1 MSESDRVARGATVMQ
16 HGAGGHSGAA
26 PEHGAQPILT
36 RPRGLPISERPFGI
50 TEQALADNRERAPL
64 VQIFERACL
73 SWLQRSISSQSHG
86 IGQNLRLDGGDQK
99 PVAIAAECGCYQGFS
114 LAACLEIA
122 EQSNLPVQ
130 FLALDSFQG
139 LPPLSQRDLE
149 LAPERAPYRNRKFF
163 DATSVEKVQATV
175 APVLGKSRVDIVP
188 GFFSETLP
196 TLPEHR
202 YFFVNIDCD
211 LYEPHLECL
220 DYFYPRMLSGG
231 IIFFDDYHSIDFPM
245 ARQAIDAFLAD
256 KPELLWHVRLGD
268 EGPNLTKAYFV
279 KR

>member
-1 MSESDRVARGATVMQ
+1 MMKSDSAARSATVMQ
-16 HGAGGHSGAA
+16 HGADDRSGAT
-26 PEHGAQPILT
+26 PEPGTQPASP
-36 RPRGLPISERPFGI
+36 RPRALPISERPFGI

-73 SWLQRSISSQSHG
+73 SWHQRAAASQSHG
-86 IGQNLRLDGGDQK
+86 IGQNVRLDTSDQTT
-99 PVAIAAECGCYQGFS
+99 VAIAAECGCYQGFS

-122 EQSNLPVQ
+122 AQANLPVQ

-149 LAPERAPYRNRKFF
+149 LAPERAPYRNRVFF
-163 DATSVEKVQATV
+163 DATSVEKVQATI
-175 APVLGKSRVDIVP
+175 APVLGNSRVDIVP

-268 EGPNLTKAYFV
+268 DGPNMTKAYFV